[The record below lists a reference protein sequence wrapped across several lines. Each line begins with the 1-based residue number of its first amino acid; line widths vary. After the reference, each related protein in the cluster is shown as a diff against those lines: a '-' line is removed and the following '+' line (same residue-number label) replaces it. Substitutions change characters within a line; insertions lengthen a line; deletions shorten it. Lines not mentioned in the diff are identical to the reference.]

1 MSYFKGGGMKSLQ
14 EQVLVT
20 IRGKDTPGITSRLT
34 KVISEGK
41 GVRLLDI
48 EQTVV
53 HEKLLLSIL
62 LGFPKGDQ
70 SKSSVLKEMLFA
82 AKDLG
87 VNLDFEVFDS
97 SIDNGID
104 VFQYVITCL
113 SENIGAREISTI
125 ATELSKQGIN
135 IDKIDRLSHGNIRCI
150 EMLAHSTKSKN
161 PKTMSKRLLPLS
173 SKIGVDIAIQ
183 RYGLTRQSKRLV
195 VLDMDSTL
203 IQNEV
208 VDELAKEC
216 GKWRKISMMTQ
227 RVLSGNG
234 SYDTNLKARIK
245 LLKGVKSDALS
256 KVYKRIKLTPGA
268 KSFIHI
274 LNELGYKTA
283 IISSGFSFFTDRLK
297 DKLGFDYAFSNKLE
311 IKKGVLTGRLIG
323 DFVDGK
329 KKAALLAQIARKEG
343 INLSQA
349 IAIGDGVNDLDMLS
363 KAGLGI
369 AFQAKPIVKE
379 KAAYSISR
387 HKGLDSILFLLGI
400 PEREVLKLKRK

>member
-150 EMLAHSTKSKN
+150 EMLAHSTKS
-161 PKTMSKRLLPLS
+161 PISLPVKTPFL
-173 SKIGVDIAIQ
+173 
-183 RYGLTRQSKRLV
+183 
-195 VLDMDSTL
+195 
-203 IQNEV
+203 
-208 VDELAKEC
+208 
-216 GKWRKISMMTQ
+216 
-227 RVLSGNG
+227 
-234 SYDTNLKARIK
+234 
-245 LLKGVKSDALS
+245 
-256 KVYKRIKLTPGA
+256 
-268 KSFIHI
+268 
-274 LNELGYKTA
+274 
-283 IISSGFSFFTDRLK
+283 ISSLF
-297 DKLGFDYAFSNKLE
+297 
-311 IKKGVLTGRLIG
+311 
-323 DFVDGK
+323 
-329 KKAALLAQIARKEG
+329 
-343 INLSQA
+343 
-349 IAIGDGVNDLDMLS
+349 
-363 KAGLGI
+363 
-369 AFQAKPIVKE
+369 E
-379 KAAYSISR
+379 KA
-387 HKGLDSILFLLGI
+387 
-400 PEREVLKLKRK
+400 